1 MYNHVYSCY
10 STGHST
16 STTLIVYDVIL
27 SHMTSLPHIQE
38 GDYAK
43 RLNTSLAF
51 FIHDAFSLMDRGIVF
66 ILIKTYLKKVH
77 EHVCRPAMV
86 FQLSYITCLSLQFT
100 LSVKDLNLPE
110 YRLDFL
116 RIVCSHEHYVILNL
130 PLGTFLY
137 PMGAGSQQSSPSGSI
152 SSTFEN
158 LDMPN
163 VEAMGELS
171 HEFRHFHYLSGL
183 VLSELAQVLVDGK
196 SVIQNTHTVFMIM

>member
-1 MYNHVYSCY
+1 MGC
-10 STGHST
+10 
-16 STTLIVYDVIL
+16 
-27 SHMTSLPHIQE
+27 
-38 GDYAK
+38 
-43 RLNTSLAF
+43 
-51 FIHDAFSLMDRGIVF
+51 
-66 ILIKTYLKKVH
+66 
-77 EHVCRPAMV
+77 
-86 FQLSYITCLSLQFT
+86 QLSYMSTCISLQFT

-130 PLGTFLY
+130 PLGTLLY

-196 SVIQNTHTVFMIM
+196 LVLHKKHHALTYAVMIVLYMYTYTCSPFMEYSLDCNTL

>member
-1 MYNHVYSCY
+1 MVCQLGYM
-10 STGHST
+10 STCIS
-16 STTLIVYDVIL
+16 S
-27 SHMTSLPHIQE
+27 
-38 GDYAK
+38 
-43 RLNTSLAF
+43 
-51 FIHDAFSLMDRGIVF
+51 
-66 ILIKTYLKKVH
+66 
-77 EHVCRPAMV
+77 
-86 FQLSYITCLSLQFT
+86 QFT

-130 PLGTFLY
+130 PLGTLLY

-196 SVIQNTHTVFMIM
+196 LVLYIEQHHSLTYTVIMYSKYTYTCSPFMECSLDCNTL

>member
-1 MYNHVYSCY
+1 MGC
-10 STGHST
+10 
-16 STTLIVYDVIL
+16 
-27 SHMTSLPHIQE
+27 
-38 GDYAK
+38 
-43 RLNTSLAF
+43 
-51 FIHDAFSLMDRGIVF
+51 
-66 ILIKTYLKKVH
+66 
-77 EHVCRPAMV
+77 
-86 FQLSYITCLSLQFT
+86 QLSYMSTCISLQFT

-130 PLGTFLY
+130 PLGTLLY

-196 SVIQNTHTVFMIM
+196 LVLHKKHHALTYAVMIVLYMYTYPCSPFMEYSLDCNTL